1 MPAKASAGG
10 RKRRGTGVPVFRA
23 GSAVA
28 NPAVPARAADEDAS
42 RALMLPAIFV
52 HTAQVW
58 DALEEVALTQ
68 AALDA
73 NNLFL
78 QANPHPAAAAF
89 DILRSRLLHEV
100 TEKQWHRIAITSP
113 GTGCGKSF
121 VAANLALS
129 LARRPGSRTA
139 LIDLDLRQ
147 PQLARI
153 LGVTDAIALADFLS
167 GELHLQSVF
176 RRYGPSLALGLNSQ
190 PVGRATDVLHDP
202 NCAHALADVAELLT
216 PEVTLY
222 DLPPVL
228 TGDDVLVMAPY
239 VDAVLLVTDGTKTS
253 AAEIR
258 AAEKSL
264 AGRIPVL
271 GIVLN
276 RAQEFHAGPSHAARK

>member
-10 RKRRGTGVPVFRA
+10 RKRRGTGVSVFRA

-28 NPAVPARAADEDAS
+28 KPALPADTPDPDAS
-42 RALMLPAIFV
+42 RALMLPAIFA

-58 DALEEVALTQ
+58 DALEDVALTQ

-73 NNLFL
+73 NGLFL
-78 QANPHPAAAAF
+78 QASSHPAAAAF

-100 TEKQWHRIAITSP
+100 AEKQWHRIAITSP
-113 GTGCGKSF
+113 GPGCGKSF

-139 LIDLDLRQ
+139 LVDLDLRQ

-153 LGVTDAIALADFLS
+153 LGVTETIALADFLS
-167 GELHLQSVF
+167 GEVHLQSVF
-176 RRYGPSLALGLNSQ
+176 RRYGQSLALGLNSQ
-190 PVGRATDVLHDP
+190 PHGRATDLLHDP
-202 NCAHALADVAELLT
+202 NCGHALADIGELLT

-228 TGDDVLVMAPY
+228 SGDDVLVMAPY
-239 VDAVLLVTDGTKTS
+239 VDAVLLVTDGTKTTG
-253 AAEIR
+253 AELR
-258 AAEKSL
+258 AAEKSV

-271 GIVLN
+271 GMVLN
-276 RAQEFHAGPSHAARK
+276 RAQEFHAGPSHVAGK